1 MTAQD
6 QHLERVVVVIGWLAP
21 GGRPFLLDL
30 ELAARASGIGSL
42 SVDETA
48 RRDPYQP
55 ASGVR
60 RQAFA
65 GPLHSSSQKGFLG
78 GVFTVFE
85 SYTPTLEGSEDVW
98 RLATP
103 HVPDSTFHRSNR

>member
-1 MTAQD
+1 M
-6 QHLERVVVVIGWLAP
+6 VIGSLAP
-21 GGRPFLLDL
+21 RASPFLLGL
-30 ELAARASGIGSL
+30 ELAARAGGIRAL

-55 ASGVR
+55 ASGIR

-65 GPLHSSSQKGFLG
+65 GPLHSSSQERLLG

-85 SYTPTLEGSEDVW
+85 SDSPTLEGSEDVW

-103 HVPDSTFHRSNR
+103 HVPDPTFHD